1 MCIVTYFKHLQ
12 CNHIWA
18 VVTEPCLPYMG
29 FSNCPSFAG
38 PSVVVNPVTGNHVG
52 NIRGGRLKARPKFY
66 KTKTR
71 LCPQCDLKGAYNPNV
86 ARLVR
91 DMGWGFT
98 WGKDAADP
106 EASWGLQLIVVYE
119 PAEDSFLLLDTLS
132 SPTECAFLTNRFAHP
147 APLIVEI
154 GTGSGVVLGFV
165 NAQCQ
170 TIFGKS
176 EILTAGIDMNA
187 YACRATVATVK
198 RAAADEQASTT
209 QRSGTYLG
217 SSMAD
222 LTSCF
227 RPGAVDVLIFNPP
240 YVPTSEM
247 PVQPDTFSP
256 EVPAPAAVDP
266 SFDDDSYLLALSYA
280 GGADGMETTDRLFLD
295 LARILSARG
304 CAYVLLCAQNK
315 PDLVKMKIPEQLGKG
330 WKAQTVGSSGKTA
343 GWEKLQVLRI
353 WNEAVL

>member
-106 EASWGLQLIVVYE
+106 EASWGVDL
-119 PAEDSFLLLDTLS
+119 
-132 SPTECAFLTNRFAHP
+132 R
-147 APLIVEI
+147 
-154 GTGSGVVLGFV
+154 
-165 NAQCQ
+165 
-170 TIFGKS
+170 
-176 EILTAGIDMNA
+176 
-187 YACRATVATVK
+187 
-198 RAAADEQASTT
+198 
-209 QRSGTYLG
+209 LG
-217 SSMAD
+217 STKSG
-222 LTSCF
+222 C
-227 RPGAVDVLIFNPP
+227 V
-240 YVPTSEM
+240 
-247 PVQPDTFSP
+247 
-256 EVPAPAAVDP
+256 
-266 SFDDDSYLLALSYA
+266 
-280 GGADGMETTDRLFLD
+280 
-295 LARILSARG
+295 IL
-304 CAYVLLCAQNK
+304 
-315 PDLVKMKIPEQLGKG
+315 
-330 WKAQTVGSSGKTA
+330 
-343 GWEKLQVLRI
+343 
-353 WNEAVL
+353 